1 MTALVSCFARYY
13 HYKNNKYKI
22 FNDSISEKILNVDE
36 INSISINMTNG
47 IKFFNPKFVGTNE
60 EALRWIVDNQLSPS
74 VLGRSAFCEK
84 SLFNAI
90 KIGCEQY
97 LIFASGYDTF
107 AYRNNI
113 DSLNV
118 FEIDKSYMIEDKIR
132 RLKNSN
138 INYSNVNFIKC
149 DFTSEN
155 WIKSIIE
162 SKYMKNKI
170 SFSSLLGI
178 SYYLTQKEFSNM
190 IKHISSIVC
199 SGSSIVFDYPTY
211 EESSE
216 TKINQKLAS
225 KANEEMKSKYTYK
238 DLEKILED
246 NSFLIYEHLDYKE
259 MTNNYFENYNILN
272 PNNKIIAPKGVN
284 YCLAVKK

>member
-1 MTALVSCFARYY
+1 MTPLVSCFARYY

-74 VLGRSAFCEK
+74 VLGRGAFCEK

-107 AYRNNI
+107 ACRNNI
-113 DSLNV
+113 VNLNV

-138 INYSNVNFIKC
+138 INYSNINFIKC
-149 DFTSEN
+149 DFTNEN

-178 SYYLTQKEFSNM
+178 SYYLTRKEFSNM
-190 IKHISSIVC
+190 IKNISSIVC

-211 EESSE
+211 KESSE

-225 KANEEMKSKYTYK
+225 KANEKMKSKYTYK
-238 DLEKILED
+238 DVEKILEYND
-246 NSFLIYEHLDYKE
+246 FLIYEHLDYKE